1 MPRILMERSGEMEVF
16 ARVVQDGGFSAAA
29 RNLDIT
35 PSAVSKLIA
44 RLEARLGTRLL
55 VRTTRAVTLT
65 QEGEAYHHAALRIL
79 QELNEADQEA
89 AGGAVRG
96 RLRVNTT
103 IPFGTMFVA
112 PAIPEF
118 IARNPDLI
126 VDLSFTDGIVDL
138 VAEKTDVAIRMGNLP
153 DSGLIARK
161 LGQSRRVVCASPDY
175 LARRG
180 SPQTPADLAY
190 HDCLTF
196 NFRRARPSW
205 PFRDRDRDI
214 AQLVQG
220 SIVVNNGETMKQMVL
235 AGAAIARVGLFHV
248 ADDIAAG
255 RLIPLL
261 EDFNPGDLELV
272 HAVYV
277 GGGPLPHRVRA
288 FIEHMVVTLGDS
300 PLLKGTS

>member
-44 RLEARLGTRLL
+44 RLETRLGTRLL
-55 VRTTRAVTLT
+55 VRTTRALTLT
-65 QEGEAYHHAALRIL
+65 EEGEAYHHAALRIL

-96 RLRVNTT
+96 RLRINTT

-175 LARRG
+175 LTRRG
-180 SPQTPADLAY
+180 SPETPADLGQ

-205 PFRDRDRDI
+205 PFRADRRDV
-214 AQLVQG
+214 AQPVQG

-235 AGAAIARVGLFHV
+235 AGAGIARVGLFHV

-255 RLIPLL
+255 RLVPLL

-300 PLLKGTS
+300 PQLKGTS

>member
-96 RLRVNTT
+96 RLRINTT

-118 IARNPDLI
+118 VSRHPDLI